1 MKVSYFL
8 KNEIKRIMTKDS
20 VERKNLHWNLI
31 TIDEAFRTIEMCFT
45 VTNKSENTEAFM
57 TFNYRNNLNV
67 KLASYTKTYLE
78 FYRSKE
84 SPVIL
89 NMIAKYKDCMAICG
103 GSIIHRLYKD
113 FTPSDIDIFLYGI
126 TSDKATEIVS
136 ECVAYLVKNAQGIKL
151 KHRYIIYHPNH
162 ENTRVFVKR
171 NMYTTTVCIEHMDNN
186 GKYSLLGNEIQFIHR
201 IYPRKDMII
210 GGFDLGCSAIMY
222 DGENLLT
229 TQLGAWCLVNSCIP
243 IDITRRSTTFEY
255 RIVKYMYNY
264 GFGVLF
270 PGLDPES
277 DYKHN
282 YKCDRDDLKY
292 INKIIRDH
300 GYRIAMSYNQDA
312 VGFDYSC
319 IKKEP
324 SHILK
329 AFDMDNSSIT
339 LKRENLKN
347 GCSEKYLKHK
357 SDYSYK
363 RSLAYTL
370 ELNNSTSLICNNLE
384 VVYSIVRFWDFDIIT
399 EKTSVNTKYGDC
411 LARFRVSLNEPDI
424 GGEEVFDVFE
434 RRLKKYDNPLLND
447 NYVDNNDDTYLKQ
460 RTTFVKLFGEDYVK
474 FYEAFR
480 NGVKISSMEEDI
492 AILRK
497 RLIENFDAVSQKLKG
512 ITWITE
518 SPTRQWTSSINPII
532 TNPTDWYSEK
542 YYRPFIIGLPKDVEI
557 ILRCLKKFRKSS
569 FSLLNNDLLNIILRK
584 LTYKWYEKN
593 KFKFTNATSEQLK
606 LLEQN
611 CPKDLKDV
619 IEKLFDCH
627 I

>member
-8 KNEIKRIMTKDS
+8 KNEIKQIMTQDS
-20 VERKNLHWNLI
+20 VERKNLHWHLI
-31 TIDEAFRTIEMCFT
+31 TIDEAFRTIDKSYEEN
-45 VTNKSENTEAFM
+45 NKTKNTEAFM
-57 TFNYRNNLNV
+57 TFNYP
-67 KLASYTKTYLE
+67 SYLRVTSIAKNYLE
-78 FYRSKE
+78 FYRSQE

-89 NMIAKYKDCMAICG
+89 NMITKYKDCMAICG
-103 GSIIHRLYKD
+103 GSILYRLYKES
-113 FTPSDIDIFLYGI
+113 TPSDIDIFLYGI

-136 ECVAYLVKNAQGIKL
+136 ECVAYLVKNAQDIKL

-186 GKYSLLGNEIQFIHR
+186 GRYSLLGNEIQFIHR

-229 TQLGAWCLVNSCIP
+229 TQLGAWCLVNICIP

-277 DYKHN
+277 NYTHN

-300 GYRIAMSYNQDA
+300 GYRIAMRYDHDA
-312 VGFDYSC
+312 DDFDYSC

-324 SHILK
+324 SHILE
-329 AFDMDNSSIT
+329 AFDVDNSSIT

-347 GCSEKYLKHK
+347 GCSKIYLKHK

-363 RSLAYTL
+363 RSLAYAL
-370 ELNNSTSLICNNLE
+370 ESNNSTSLICDNLE
-384 VVYSIVRFWDFDIIT
+384 VVYSIVRFWDFDITT
-399 EKTSVNTKYGDC
+399 EKTSVNTKYEDC
-411 LARFRVSLNEPDI
+411 LTRFKASLNEPNI
-424 GGEEVFDVFE
+424 GGEEVFNVFE
-434 RRLKKYDNPLLND
+434 RRLKKYDHLVVNPDIDD
-447 NYVDNNDDTYLKQ
+447 NYLHQ
-460 RTTFVKLFGEDYVK
+460 RTTFVKFFGEDYVK

-497 RLIENFDAVSQKLKG
+497 RLIENFDTVSQKLKG

-518 SPTRQWTSSINPII
+518 NPTRQWTSSINPII

-542 YYRPFIIGLPKDVEI
+542 YYRSFIIGLPKDIEI
-557 ILRCLKKFRKSS
+557 TLRCLKKFRKSS

-593 KFKFTNATSEQLK
+593 NFKFTNATSEQLK

-611 CPKDLKDV
+611 CPKELKDV